1 MSDLTLADIDRW
13 DPAAIHAVS
22 AAADARAKGCVDA
35 GEAMRTAIGQVQWE
49 GDTAGAADRGM
60 TAIHDSLKVDA
71 KAAEAASRAAWA
83 AETKVTHIRQ
93 EWQGYQDYAA
103 AHHMTIDTAT
113 GAVHVDIPADA
124 TEDEEKQLIFAASEL
139 QRCLT
144 ALLADANAADEELA
158 AAIRGAVGLE
168 SADDINKELNGDGV
182 MTDQVAKDTVGKALT
197 GDDAAA
203 TQVNRVLN
211 SITPDQL
218 QPGGTLNPE
227 QAAVVGEM
235 SAQMKDISL
244 DQLKDLQGKLGMH
257 GDMVGNA
264 LAVMSDPDAT
274 IQKDPSQMDYTPWT
288 NLEKGGVYSLP
299 KSVQGALN
307 AQLDPTKP
315 PPPTGHGD
323 ITIHEPWAE
332 AQGAQ
337 DLRKLSDIV
346 GHANSNLMQGNE
358 LDKGMLN
365 QAGNILKGDPLA
377 AEGDETITGILD
389 SAGRDHT
396 AVSDKIIT
404 DKDFVANMTTHQ
416 WADDG
421 ASVRHMVGYL
431 GQDVGNPQTGQA
443 AHVLADYLGTNQNP
457 LLHLENPEIAPGGL
471 SREADLTLGQ
481 VNPELVR
488 GYAEALAPYQRAM
501 IDDGAGMPGFQML
514 DNGDVEAP
522 TTRGLFAVLD
532 SDPDAAKTFNGAAYQ
547 NMIDYENSYGA
558 ALAAHPH
565 QGIEGPAYND
575 MVQAAQMHGLI
586 NGGADQYAAAYGGE
600 QLDRAKMAFDLKKSA
615 LDVVVGQIPDKIPG
629 QGLVLDKLENSILG
643 SEPTKDT
650 LPKDGAYIEV
660 PTPAVDNGKLDAQ
673 WRIAQQG
680 MLVSTAPNL
689 PPQYFNNGVLLSPE
703 QVLAATKPESPLYN
717 PNIEYTTYKNAIG
730 VYTDQMGARDA
741 VQDYWSTYQSA
752 VGLTNISPDVKING
766 GG

>member
-22 AAADARAKGCVDA
+22 AAADARAKGSVDA
-35 GEAMRTAIGQVQWE
+35 GEAMRTALGQVQWE

-60 TAIHDSLKVDA
+60 TAIHDSLKIDA

-103 AHHMTIDTAT
+103 AHHMTIDIAT

-203 TQVNRVLN
+203 TEVDRVLN

-235 SAQMKDISL
+235 SAQMKDMSL
-244 DQLKDLQGKLGMH
+244 DQLKDLQGKVGMH

-274 IQKDPSQMDYTPWT
+274 FQKDPSQMDYTPWT

-307 AQLDPTKP
+307 AQLDPTKRASVP
-315 PPPTGHGD
+315 GHGD
-323 ITIHEPWAE
+323 MSIETPWAKT
-332 AQGAQ
+332 QGAQ
-337 DLRKLSDIV
+337 NLQKLSDIV
-346 GHANSNLMQGNE
+346 RHTNANLLQGNE
-358 LDKGMLN
+358 LDRGMLN

-377 AEGDETITGILD
+377 TEGDSTITGILD
-389 SAGRDHT
+389 SAGRDHP
-396 AVSDKIIT
+396 AVSDKIIN

-421 ASVRHMVGYL
+421 TSVRHMVGYL

-443 AHVLADYLGTNQNP
+443 AHVLADYLGTNQNS
-457 LLHLENPEIAPGGL
+457 LLHLENPELAPGGL
-471 SREADLTLGQ
+471 SHGADLTLGQ

-501 IDDGAGMPGFQML
+501 IDDTAGMPGFQTL
-514 DNGDVEAP
+514 DNGSVDAP
-522 TTRGLFAVLD
+522 HTRGLFAVLD
-532 SDPDAAKTFNGAAYQ
+532 SDADAAKTFNGAAYQ
-547 NMIDYENSYGA
+547 NMIDYENNYGA
-558 ALAAHPH
+558 ALAAHPG
-565 QGIEGPAYND
+565 QPVPGAAYDD
-575 MVQAAQMHGLI
+575 MVQAAQLHGLI
-586 NGGADQYAAAYGGE
+586 NGGADQYATAYGGE
-600 QLDRAKMAFDLKKSA
+600 QLDRAKMVFDLKKTA
-615 LDVVVGQIPDKIPG
+615 LDTVMGEIPSKIPG
-629 QGLVLDKLENSILG
+629 QGIVLDQLENSILG
-643 SEPTKDT
+643 EEPTAET
-650 LPKDGAYIEV
+650 LPGDSAYIEV
-660 PTPAVDNGKLDAQ
+660 PTTNIDNGKLQAQ

-680 MLVSTAPNL
+680 MWLGAPPNL
-689 PPQYFNNGVLLSPE
+689 PPQYYPNGVLLSPE
-703 QVLAATKPESPLYN
+703 QVLAATKPESPTYD
-717 PNIEYTTYKNAIG
+717 PNIKLGTYKNEIG
-730 VYTDQMGARDA
+730 IYTDLMGAHEA
-741 VQDYWSTYQSA
+741 VQDYGATYQSS
-752 VGLTNISPDVKING
+752 VGINNIPSTIKTEEK
-766 GG
+766 